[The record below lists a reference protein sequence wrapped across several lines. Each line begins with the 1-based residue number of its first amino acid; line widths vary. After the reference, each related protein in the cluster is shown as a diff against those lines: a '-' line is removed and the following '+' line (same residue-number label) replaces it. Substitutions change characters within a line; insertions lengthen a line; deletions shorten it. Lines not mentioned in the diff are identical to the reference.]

1 MLVGALGCSPAA
13 PPADPPPMTSST
25 SDVVQPPPVAGPTFS
40 ADLAFLQ
47 AHGEVIVLE
56 APHGGRVAVSP
67 TYQGRVMTSAVTA
80 DGTSLGYLNRS
91 FIEKGETGTA
101 FDNYGGEDRFWLG
114 PEGGPF
120 ALYFAA
126 GSQQDF
132 AHWQTPAALQEG
144 VWNATEVTAREV
156 TFVQP
161 MKLRNYAGTEL
172 SLEVRRTIRLLEPA
186 DVSSMLKTEVG
197 LEGRAWVAF
206 ETENTITNTGDAAW
220 TPETGLPSVWIL
232 AMYNPSPDTWVVAP
246 FETDAEGPI
255 VEDGYFG
262 KVPSERLLID
272 EAGWLFF
279 AADGE
284 HRSKIGLP
292 PGRAGA
298 FAGSYSPSARLLTVV
313 SYNAPAEAAHGY
325 VNSMWG
331 KQDDPYAGDVIN
343 AYNDGPVSPGQPALG
358 GFYEIETSS
367 PAAALAPGASLT
379 HRHRTLHFV
388 AEPGDLAPVS
398 AAAFGRTPAQLDHG
412 TLP

>member
-1 MLVGALGCSPAA
+1 
-13 PPADPPPMTSST
+13 MTSS
-25 SDVVQPPPVAGPTFS
+25 DVPEPPPVTGPTF
-40 ADLAFLQ
+40 ADDLAFLE
-47 AHGEVIVLE
+47 AHGEVILLE

-80 DGTSLGYLNRS
+80 DGASLGYLNRP

-114 PEGGPF
+114 PEGGPY

-126 GSQQDF
+126 GAEQDF

-144 VWNATEVTAREV
+144 AWVATEVTPREV
-156 TFVQP
+156 TFVRP
-161 MKLRNYAGTEL
+161 MKLKNYAGTEL
-172 SLEVRRTIRLLEPA
+172 SLEVRRTIRLLDGA
-186 DVSSMLKTEVG
+186 DVKAMLKAEMSFEG
-197 LEGRAWVAF
+197 LGWVAF
-206 ETENTITNTGDAAW
+206 ETENTITNTGEAAW
-220 TPETGLPSVWIL
+220 TPATGLPSVWIL
-232 AMYNPSPDTWVVAP
+232 AMYNPSPDTWVVVP
-246 FETDAEGPI
+246 FGTEAEGPI
-255 VEDGYFG
+255 VKDDYFG
-262 KVPSERLLID
+262 KVPQDRLVLD

-292 PGRAGA
+292 PSRAGA

-313 SYNAPAEAAHGY
+313 SYNRPDVVDRY

-343 AYNDGPVSPGQPALG
+343 AYNDGPVAPGQPALG

-379 HRHRTLHFV
+379 HRHRTLHV
-388 AEPGDLAPVS
+388 VGDPDDLAPVS
-398 AAAFGRTPAQLDHG
+398 TSALGRTPAQLHPPAG
-412 TLP
+412 